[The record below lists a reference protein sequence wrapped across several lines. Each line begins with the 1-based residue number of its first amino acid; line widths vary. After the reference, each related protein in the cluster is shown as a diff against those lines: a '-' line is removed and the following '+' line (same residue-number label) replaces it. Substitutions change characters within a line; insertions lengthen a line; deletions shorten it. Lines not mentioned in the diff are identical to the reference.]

1 MERLFLAANSFNTDF
16 VIFYCCIMLLLVTYT
31 YAWFNGIW
39 FAQDIPKEL
48 ILLCMDYDKAV
59 SLESV
64 ES

>member
-1 MERLFLAANSFNTDF
+1 
-16 VIFYCCIMLLLVTYT
+16 MLLLVTYT